1 MEQRIKKRGLSDV
14 VTTVLIILLVLAAVA
29 IIWSYL
35 QGALVSS
42 GSQITGQCL
51 TLDLAPTACVWNS
64 TGTNVSVRYGR
75 DAGAANLVGVKLVL
89 TGADGL
95 TTVINAT
102 KIPNALESFSAN
114 FSAVTRQP
122 LQFTVAGTIVTE
134 AGDQKLCSTAAPIPC
149 TAGSSFA

>member
-51 TLDLAPTACVWNS
+51 TLDLAPTACVWNNA
-64 TGTNVSVRYGR
+64 TTNVSVRYGR
-75 DAGAANLVGVKLVL
+75 NAGAANLVGVKLVL
-89 TGADGL
+89 TGANGL

-102 KIPNALESFSAN
+102 KIPNALESYSAL
-114 FSAVTRQP
+114 FTGIAAQP
-122 LQFTVAGTIVTE
+122 TQFTVAGTIVTE
-134 AGDQKLCSTAAPIPC
+134 AGDQKLCSTAAPIAC
-149 TAGSSFA
+149 TAGLGF